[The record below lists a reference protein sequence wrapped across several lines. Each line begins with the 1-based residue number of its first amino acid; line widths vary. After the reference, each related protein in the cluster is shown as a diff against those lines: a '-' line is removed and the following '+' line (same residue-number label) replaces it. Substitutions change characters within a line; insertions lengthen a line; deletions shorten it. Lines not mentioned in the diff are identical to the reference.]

1 MMTQAGDHNSRRM
14 KWRTALGWDLFLA
27 IILAGAFFVSW
38 VISDRFVGG
47 KAYLIAAVPF
57 MFGSA
62 TAAWLGG
69 RWISDKLKDI
79 DYGELIRL
87 IDPGE
92 VTLNYPYHLVAM
104 VGFVGTGWAIF
115 AAIVIDGVENRMLQ
129 GAIYAITV
137 GFVTWS
143 VAGIISLARL
153 SSRHQQRAARIGLL
167 RNKPKRPSE
176 RSKKATRRRTTRNSS
191 RITKPVPL
199 EHS

>member
-1 MMTQAGDHNSRRM
+1 MMTQAGDRSTRQM
-14 KWRTALGWDLFLA
+14 KWRSTLWWDLFLA
-27 IILAGAFFVSW
+27 IILAGAFFAGW

-47 KAYLIAAVPF
+47 KTYLIAAVPF

-69 RWISDKLKDI
+69 RWISDKLKDTE
-79 DYGELIRL
+79 YGELVRL

-104 VGFVGTGWAIF
+104 VGFIGTGWAIF
-115 AAIVIDGVENRMLQ
+115 AAIIIDGVDNRMLE

-143 VAGIISLARL
+143 VAGIISLVRL
-153 SSRHQQRAARIGLL
+153 SSRHQQRAARVRALKEQTEAAIREAEEG
-167 RNKPKRPSE
+167 N
-176 RSKKATRRRTTRNSS
+176 TSS
-191 RITKPVPL
+191 DD
-199 EHS
+199 